1 MEASEV
7 RLNPKLKTVSPYSF
21 LLSPLSSLVRQ
32 ELYLRLRVVV
42 TIVTFPGMSYLND
55 RGLRAGIVFLAW
67 FAAAPVSLL
76 PISLLA
82 AAPLQA
88 QSPQS
93 LDVVT
98 IGPRFSP
105 NPLEVKGSA
114 GGNTLAK
121 DLVGRAKTPTGEC
134 VGYAS
139 AKPNS
144 TIELTEFFDSLSLVV
159 QSADDTALAI
169 QGPGG
174 LWCNDDFQG
183 KNPGVSGQWL
193 PGTYKIWVSSY
204 APNRAPAYVLRITEK
219 RQ

>member
-1 MEASEV
+1 M
-7 RLNPKLKTVSPYSF
+7 
-21 LLSPLSSLVRQ
+21 
-32 ELYLRLRVVV
+32 
-42 TIVTFPGMSYLND
+42 G
-55 RGLRAGIVFLAW
+55 
-67 FAAAPVSLL
+67 FAARLVIAPIL
-76 PISLLA
+76 LLA
-82 AAPLQA
+82 IAPTQA

-105 NPLEVKGSA
+105 NPLEVKSFA
-114 GGNTLAK
+114 GGDMLVK
-121 DLVGRAKTPTGEC
+121 DLVGRTKTPTGEC
-134 VGYAS
+134 VGYAK

-144 TIELTEFFDSLSLVV
+144 TIELTDFFESLSIVV
-159 QSADDTALAI
+159 QSTEDTALII

-174 LWCNDDFQG
+174 IWCNDDYQG

-204 APNRAPAYVLRITEK
+204 ASNRSPAYALRITEK